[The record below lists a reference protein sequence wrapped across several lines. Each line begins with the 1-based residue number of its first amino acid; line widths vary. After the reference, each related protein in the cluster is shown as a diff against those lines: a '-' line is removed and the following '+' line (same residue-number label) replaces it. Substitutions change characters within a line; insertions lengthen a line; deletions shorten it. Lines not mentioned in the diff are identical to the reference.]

1 MTSEKKLTE
10 FTNNDPENDDTST
23 STTDTGTDGTG
34 PETFGEYF
42 GGTNTNNDT
51 SDGDTTADNESSDNT
66 QQQDTGSDT
75 DNEDEVTVGAGV
87 DDEDTTG
94 DVGSEYMSADH
105 AVGAPDGWIAAGDD
119 PNTGTDHRIP
129 ARIDLDGTHTRPGK
143 PSETTDDSDIVIP
156 VKKVGA
162 TGITK
167 QQLKEYGITKDE
179 ARFMRAVV
187 KGMNRTLEGYDLTE
201 SMTDIVSHYDVNEER
216 LVEHGHLK
224 RHTGACRRRYF
235 TVTHDGQ
242 KACGMTKEHG
252 REIGDLG
259 ADTMHRVGIDLA
271 RDYYETQDHVRR
283 VELSVRE
290 HGNETDLIVVDTD
303 GNRDAIIEIEAGQIP
318 NDPDVTNNN
327 AGINNYNS
335 IRKDYEI
342 LAESSGEAVWVVR
355 NAEVAGTVLRA
366 LNASK
371 DIPADLS
378 NDVIERVEDTRLK
391 IPTLNENHLGPMN
404 ANGIDKIVTFKQL
417 RIWLR

>member
-1 MTSEKKLTE
+1 MFSVPNNNQWNPPMTGQQKLTE
-10 FTNNDPENDDTST
+10 FTTNNPENDDT
-23 STTDTGTDGTG
+23 TDDISIDETG
-34 PETFGEYF
+34 PETFGEYIGLD
-42 GGTNTNNDT
+42 GGSTDT
-51 SDGDTTADNESSDNT
+51 EANGGSRDSGDQSNETT
-66 QQQDTGSDT
+66 
-75 DNEDEVTVGAGV
+75 
-87 DDEDTTG
+87 
-94 DVGSEYMSADH
+94 SETHPASHTIDMEHEHMADH
-105 AVGAPDGWIAAGDD
+105 GVGAPDGWVAAGDD
-119 PNTGTDHRIP
+119 PRTGPDYRWPEH
-129 ARIDLDGTHTRPGK
+129 GRPPEPG
-143 PSETTDDSDIVIP
+143 ETPDYSDVFVP

-162 TGITK
+162 TGVTK
-167 QQLKEYGITKDE
+167 QQLEKYGITKDE
-179 ARFMRAVV
+179 ARFMRAAV
-187 KGMNRTLEGYDLTE
+187 KGMNRTLEGYDLIE
-201 SMTDIVSHYDVNEER
+201 SMIDIVSHYDVNEEK
-216 LVEHGHLK
+216 LVENGYLK

-242 KACGMTKEHG
+242 EACGITKEHG

-271 RDYYETQDHVRR
+271 RNYYENRDDIRF
-283 VELSVRE
+283 VELSARE
-290 HGNETDLIVVDTD
+290 NGNETDLIVVDMD
-303 GNRDAIIEIEAGQIP
+303 GNRDTIIEVEAGRVSA
-318 NDPDVTNNN
+318 DPDVTEDQP
-327 AGINNYNS
+327 AGTHNYGS

-371 DIPADLS
+371 DIPVDLS